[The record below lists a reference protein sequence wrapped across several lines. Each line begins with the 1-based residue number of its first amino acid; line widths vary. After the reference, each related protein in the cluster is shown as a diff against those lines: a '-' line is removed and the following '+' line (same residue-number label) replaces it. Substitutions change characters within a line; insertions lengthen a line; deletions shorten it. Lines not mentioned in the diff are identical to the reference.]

1 MQFNVRTLLV
11 GTAFVGLWVGAIMAI
26 PTALGVFAGGRL
38 LAEMGWEVRL
48 AFYPLQLAESAPMW
62 MPIAVVGYSLGQRSL
77 TMKTVVALVVAEA
90 LALIATVA
98 AGWLI
103 VWNFTP

>member
-1 MQFNVRTLLV
+1 
-11 GTAFVGLWVGAIMAI
+11 
-26 PTALGVFAGGRL
+26 
-38 LAEMGWEVRL
+38 
-48 AFYPLQLAESAPMW
+48 MW